1 MASPGEQKANS
12 SDPALCEE
20 KCSQSRP
27 VEVINKW
34 QLVLNAQEIPPFCEE
49 EKKTKTDIK

>member
-49 EKKTKTDIK
+49 EKKNKTDIK